1 MVHLR
6 GSTIPSPLLS
16 WKGCSLF
23 SSPGNY
29 IDCSFEQP
37 FRSVYELVGSRGV
50 IEVPDAYL
58 PPAMSRALARL
69 RMIGSGSDAD
79 SGADLI
85 KDLNFDPMN
94 QYSAMVDAFA
104 DSVARGHLVEPA
116 EDGLAQMTVLD
127 EMLASARS

>member
-1 MVHLR
+1 
-6 GSTIPSPLLS
+6 
-16 WKGCSLF
+16 
-23 SSPGNY
+23 
-29 IDCSFEQP
+29 
-37 FRSVYELVGSRGV
+37 
-50 IEVPDAYL
+50 
-58 PPAMSRALARL
+58 MSRALARL

>member
-1 MVHLR
+1 MTTSSAMPVTDCAR
-6 GSTIPSPLLS
+6 ETPRRSPCSANTADSGSLCPGEVRERDRLS
-16 WKGCSLF
+16 KASCH
-23 SSPGNY
+23 
-29 IDCSFEQP
+29 
-37 FRSVYELVGSRGV
+37 ELQ
-50 IEVPDAYL
+50 
-58 PPAMSRALARL
+58 MSRPLARL

-116 EDGLAQMTVLD
+116 EDWWH
-127 EMLASARS
+127 R